1 MHSQDE
7 QDKEESS
14 ILNKIIKL
22 DDTTK
27 SQGF

>member
-7 QDKEESS
+7 QDEKESG
-14 ILNKIIKL
+14 ILSKIIKL